1 MRNTFYIAWRE
12 TRAYFLTPTAYIVGA
27 MFLVLTGIFF
37 VFQVTSTRPEAS
49 VRSII
54 EWATFFMVF
63 FAPLITMRL
72 LAEEQKLG
80 TLELLLTSPVSDWQV
95 ALGKYLAS
103 IIILYVTVSLTLYYV
118 LLLYIFGSPDIGP
131 VLTGYLGL
139 LLYSAACGAI
149 GLAASSLTSN
159 QLIAAVV
166 GVAVLLTLS
175 FADSVGYTLSGVI
188 KTILMWVCMDAHL
201 NDFTKGVFDFS
212 HIVYYFSV
220 IGIFLFF
227 TIKSLQSRR
236 WR

>member
-80 TLELLLTSPVSDWQV
+80 TLELLLTSPVSDWQI

-103 IIILYVTVSLTLYYV
+103 TIILYVTVSLTLYYV

-139 LLYSAACGAI
+139 LLYLFSI
-149 GLAASSLTSN
+149 
-159 QLIAAVV
+159 
-166 GVAVLLTLS
+166 LS
-175 FADSVGYTLSGVI
+175 
-188 KTILMWVCMDAHL
+188 
-201 NDFTKGVFDFS
+201 
-212 HIVYYFSV
+212 
-220 IGIFLFF
+220 
-227 TIKSLQSRR
+227 
-236 WR
+236 

>member
-37 VFQVTSTRPEAS
+37 VFQITSTRPEAS

-95 ALGKYLAS
+95 ALGKYIAS
-103 IIILYVTVSLTLYYV
+103 IIILYVTIFLTLY
-118 LLLYIFGSPDIGP
+118 
-131 VLTGYLGL
+131 
-139 LLYSAACGAI
+139 
-149 GLAASSLTSN
+149 
-159 QLIAAVV
+159 
-166 GVAVLLTLS
+166 
-175 FADSVGYTLSGVI
+175 
-188 KTILMWVCMDAHL
+188 
-201 NDFTKGVFDFS
+201 
-212 HIVYYFSV
+212 
-220 IGIFLFF
+220 
-227 TIKSLQSRR
+227 
-236 WR
+236 

>member
-118 LLLYIFGSPDIGP
+118 LLLYIFG
-131 VLTGYLGL
+131 YLGL

-227 TIKSLQSRR
+227 TIMSLQSRR